1 MNFLLHFI
9 YFLIALFI
17 YTHIVSQYKKSHD
30 IKVYA
35 SDFENNAQL
44 QTVCDIKQPVAFQYA
59 SVSPDFFAQ
68 LSPETLAS
76 FIGSKTVLVK
86 EVDDY
91 YKDNASRARTSISS
105 LPLALHTFNTLIGT
119 DSRGRYFS
127 ENNSHIV
134 DNHSALDALFR
145 QNDENLKPTFTLFTK
160 YDFCMASMGA
170 YTPLRYHTHYRHF
183 VAVHSGRISVKLTPF
198 KSSKHLH
205 PIKDRENNE
214 CWSPVN
220 VWTPQDKY
228 SDDFG
233 RVRFVD
239 IDVAPGSVLYV
250 PPYWWYSIRFVEAD
264 TLITTTTYN
273 TVMNVAANSI
283 DYAQSMIAN
292 TKWGK

>member
-9 YFLIALFI
+9 YFIIALFI

-30 IKVYA
+30 LKVYA

-44 QTVCDIKQPVAFQYA
+44 QQVCDIKQPVAFQYA
-59 SVSPDFFAQ
+59 SVSPDFFNQ
-68 LSPETLAS
+68 LTPTSLPAL
-76 FIGSKTVLVK
+76 IGSKTVFVK

-91 YKDNASRARTSISS
+91 YKDNATTSISS
-105 LPLALHTFNTLIGT
+105 LPLAFPTFNTLIGT

-127 ENNSHIV
+127 ENNSHII
-134 DNHSALDALFR
+134 DKIPKLEALFK
-145 QNDENLKPTFTLFTK
+145 QNDENLKPSFTLFTK
-160 YDFCMASMGA
+160 YDFCMASAGV

-183 VAVHSGRISVKLTPF
+183 VVVHSGRISVKLTPF
-198 KSSKHLH
+198 KSSKHLF
-205 PIKDRENNE
+205 PIKDYENNE
-214 CWSPVN
+214 FWSPVN

-228 SDDFG
+228 SDVFS

-239 IDVAPGSVLYV
+239 IDVVPGSVLYV
-250 PPYWWYSIRFVEAD
+250 PPYWWYSIRFVETD

-283 DYAQSMIAN
+283 DYAQSLVHNA
-292 TKWGK
+292 KWGK